1 MPQKISPIRDNQAS
15 QRVSAHSICT
25 PLRRVRLSTGRSIHD
40 VAGAVRTTAGNLSR
54 IENGKQRP
62 SAALA
67 ARLAQEFGSQITE
80 MQILYPERFEAL
92 R

>member
-1 MPQKISPIRDNQAS
+1 
-15 QRVSAHSICT
+15 
-25 PLRRVRLSTGRSIHD
+25 

-67 ARLAQEFGSQITE
+67 ARLAQEFASQITE